1 MGAAGTRG
9 GRLWRAQIQGS
20 CSEKRGKLAR
30 DGCVQLGSKES
41 NFCHLEVRTG
51 VEVGEEAQK
60 SSRLQVVQGGLRGV
74 SLRPPP

>member
-1 MGAAGTRG
+1 MGAAGTRD

-20 CSEKRGKLAR
+20 CSEKLGRLAR

-51 VEVGEEAQK
+51 VEVGSRHRRVVVCRMCREA
-60 SSRLQVVQGGLRGV
+60 
-74 SLRPPP
+74 